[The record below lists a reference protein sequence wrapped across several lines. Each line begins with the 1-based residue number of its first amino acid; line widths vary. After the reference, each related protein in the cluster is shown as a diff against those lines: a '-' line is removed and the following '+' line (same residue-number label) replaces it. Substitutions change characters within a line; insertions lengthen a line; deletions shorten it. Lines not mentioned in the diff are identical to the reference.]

1 MAEKLEKK
9 HVKYVREYPAYTD
22 MSSPL
27 GKSWRDSFGVNDK
40 KSAELFLKNENYAWE
55 WLSEDRLKT
64 IGPRMPLFIKNN
76 GGEDNEQ
83 QIAVD
88 NLDSLLKA
96 VGLEHLLETLAA
108 AQFSFKALRS
118 LAQHD
123 TVCCTNELK
132 EAGITAPGH
141 RVEIIAALLQS
152 VLPHSEGMDSGRWF
166 DYSHQIQGL

>member
-1 MAEKLEKK
+1 M
-9 HVKYVREYPAYTD
+9 R
-22 MSSPL
+22 SSVT
-27 GKSWRDSFGVNDK
+27 GSFSRSDDGAGFEIPSVGEQESK
-40 KSAELFLKNENYAWE
+40 RTE
-55 WLSEDRLKT
+55 
-64 IGPRMPLFIKNN
+64 NN

-83 QIAVD
+83 QSAVD

-141 RVEIIAALLQS
+141 RVEIIAALL
-152 VLPHSEGMDSGRWF
+152 H
-166 DYSHQIQGL
+166 